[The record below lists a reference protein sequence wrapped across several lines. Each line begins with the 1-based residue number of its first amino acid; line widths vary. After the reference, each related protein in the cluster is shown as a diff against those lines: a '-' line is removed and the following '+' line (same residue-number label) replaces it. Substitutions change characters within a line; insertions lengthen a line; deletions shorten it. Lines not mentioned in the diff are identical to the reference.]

1 MDITYILLK
10 ENPLRDSEALNKD
23 IDQIIY
29 NIGKITGQGLSPIK
43 AIYAEDVQPDPNVRA
58 SLLTLYLK
66 WDSEDNT
73 PLKQKHKMAYYEK
86 QLTEGIPYVNA
97 AILRE
102 LGSNLIKVDF
112 HYFIYNKPPKKSK
125 RKQ

>member
-10 ENPLRDSEALNKD
+10 ENPTIDSEAINKD
-23 IDQIIY
+23 INIILSHLD
-29 NIGKITGQGLSPIK
+29 KGLTPIK
-43 AIYAEDVQPDPNVRA
+43 AIYAEDEQPDPHTRVD
-58 SLLTLYLK
+58 LTLYLK

-73 PLKQKHKMAYYEK
+73 PLKQKHQMAYYEK
-86 QLTEGIPYVNA
+86 QLTEGIPYINA

-102 LGSNLIKVDF
+102 LGSNLIKVDI

-125 RKQ
+125 RKP